1 MIRFSLTLCPEFTE
15 NIKCILIS
23 TVTEKEALLR
33 TLSSLVIHCNSYTIY
48 NIETENKTSSRNAK
62 VGNTRLFFKSTIRNL
77 QSVHRDEVYVHQ
89 RADDCPHKL
98 RWTVSHWRQWFGPHG
113 TPWVQS
119 TKPPH
124 CWWFAALLSNAHN
137 FQPVVHCHGAVPVM
151 FHQSLFLWFISD
163 CQRHE

>member
-23 TVTEKEALLR
+23 TVTEKEAHLR

-62 VGNTRLFFKSTIRNL
+62 VGFFSNRLSETYR
-77 QSVHRDEVYVHQ
+77 VYTGMRCMCTKGQ
-89 RADDCPHKL
+89 MTAL
-98 RWTVSHWRQWFGPHG
+98 INRWTVSHWRQWFGPRG
-113 TPWVQS
+113 TRWVQS

-163 CQRHE
+163 CQWHE